1 MQRPEVIR
9 HPRLDER
16 TVQFGMLCMWVC
28 EQLPPGYAGRNL
40 ADQLFR
46 SATSVAANYAEAS
59 EPESDADF
67 VHKLKVAL
75 KELKESRAWLRFARE
90 LIRDPFV
97 DDVIRESHEIQRMMG
112 ASLRTR
118 GCGGWASRMNT
129 ED

>member
-1 MQRPEVIR
+1 MQMPEVIR

-16 TVQFGMLCMWVC
+16 TVRSGMLCMWVC

-129 ED
+129 EN